1 MADVISQN
9 ALSLNNLAFPKAITI
24 LVLAPHPDDFDAIGV
39 TLRFLQQNEN
49 PLFVAVATSGAR
61 GVEDSFC
68 TLPTPEV
75 KAQIRE
81 QEQRASCRFF
91 RLAEANLM
99 FLHLQENENGR
110 LLENESNISRV
121 NMLVYSLRP
130 ALVFL
135 PHWNDTNQTH
145 QCVYS
150 IFQKAARRTK
160 YPLVVFLNRDPK
172 TIQMRYDA
180 YMEFGEKEAIWK
192 SKLLRFHKSQQE
204 RNLNQRGYGMDDR
217 ILQMDRESANSCLLK
232 TPYAEVF
239 ELEFYRA
246 KTLNDILK

>member
-1 MADVISQN
+1 MGDIISQN
-9 ALSLNNLAFPKAITI
+9 VLSLQSLAFPKAITI

-39 TLRFLQQNEN
+39 TMRFLQQNEN

-68 TLPTPEV
+68 SLPTPEI
-75 KAQIRE
+75 KTQIRE

-91 RLAEANLM
+91 SLSEANLM

-121 NMLVYSLRP
+121 NNLIYSLQP

-145 QCVYS
+145 QCVHS
-150 IFQKAARRTK
+150 IFQKTVH
-160 YPLVVFLNRDPK
+160 L
-172 TIQMRYDA
+172 
-180 YMEFGEKEAIWK
+180 
-192 SKLLRFHKSQQE
+192 
-204 RNLNQRGYGMDDR
+204 
-217 ILQMDRESANSCLLK
+217 
-232 TPYAEVF
+232 
-239 ELEFYRA
+239 
-246 KTLNDILK
+246 